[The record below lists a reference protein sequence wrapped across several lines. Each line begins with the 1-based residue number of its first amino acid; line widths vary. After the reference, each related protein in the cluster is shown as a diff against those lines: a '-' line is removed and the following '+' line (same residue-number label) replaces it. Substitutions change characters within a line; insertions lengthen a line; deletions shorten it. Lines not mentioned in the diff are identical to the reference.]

1 MNNKMMEKQAS
12 EPAVQEVK
20 DVRDVIPPG
29 TKYMIKSMAGKIETA
44 VQAVKGVKDV
54 IPPKT
59 RRMMRS
65 LVGKGGNYSVTLRD
79 GRWVAYR
86 AKKYEKEL
94 MRPLAKSYSTNIDK
108 QRMFPVMS
116 MARDKVVENELCSGR
131 YTFTD
136 MLVILNPYEIT
147 PLTALALF
155 DTNEPCKVKFTVKGI
170 EKKKKNGEVL
180 KGDSISGMTDAA
192 LRHRVPIFG
201 LYPNAENVVILELLD
216 EQGEVLEKRKLTIR
230 TEPLPA
236 KLRKMVKVVK
246 SKRASKAGL
255 IFVYGGETPRP
266 YAFDSQGVI
275 RYYLNRKPRG
285 YGLHPMANGRFLFA
299 DKNILAPNYANPH
312 TTQVYEMD
320 LFGRTFHVYN
330 IKNGLHHDAFEM
342 EKGGNYLAAGS
353 SLLGYN
359 EDTVIEIDRETGKQ
373 VREFNVAAVFDETY
387 KDSIDWA
394 HINTVSYN
402 PENNCALICC
412 RNLHTVAEIDW
423 GSSELKWILCNPDF
437 WKGTSMEERV
447 LKPVGEV
454 QWHYQAHAAY
464 ELPEDLD
471 GNPDTRHFIIYD
483 NHWHKRRSVPFFD
496 GDDASYV
503 RIYTV
508 NEKEMT
514 VSMLKNFPSAKSKIR
529 SNGLLMADCDRL
541 MVMSGY
547 LEPPV
552 DGYMGMVYEYRYTTE
567 KLLRQYATRK
577 SYYRA
582 YELWA
587 DYKELAKPMPLTAD
601 YVRGSLK
608 PFEKI
613 EKPVWEEVK
622 DLPRAGGLGSAV
634 LTEEDEASRSYDI
647 VDGKQDGEEIVY
659 EKFITFFLREDILY
673 VRAKDHLVEK
683 LYLSGQ
689 NNSYV
694 YDTTNTDQH
703 NEALFGMMAYC
714 VAMPLDNIES
724 DSYKIY
730 IQTPGGVYDTK
741 KHIRCREQEIS

>member
-1 MNNKMMEKQAS
+1 MNSKIMA
-12 EPAVQEVK
+12 
-20 DVRDVIPPG
+20 
-29 TKYMIKSMAGKIETA
+29 KSALETT
-44 VQAVKGVKDV
+44 VQAVKNVKNV

-59 RRMMRS
+59 RRKIRAFA
-65 LVGKGGNYSVTLRD
+65 GKGENYSVVLRD

-86 AKKYEKEL
+86 AKKYEKEM
-94 MRPLAKSYSTNIDK
+94 MRPLSKAYRTNIDK

-116 MARDKVVENELCSGR
+116 MARDRVIEEELGSGK

-155 DTNEPCKVKFTVKGI
+155 VTKEPCKVKFTVKGI
-170 EKKKKNGEVL
+170 EKKKKSGETL
-180 KGDSISGMTDAA
+180 KGDSISGMTDMAQK
-192 LRHRVPIFG
+192 HRVPVFG
-201 LYPNAENVVILELLD
+201 LYPDAENVVTLELMNG
-216 EQGEVLEKRKLTIR
+216 QGEVLEKRKITVR

-236 KLRKMVKVVK
+236 KLRKMVKVK
-246 SKRASKAGL
+246 KRKKASRAGL

-342 EKGGNYLAAGS
+342 EEGGNYLAAGS

-359 EDTVIEIDRETGKQ
+359 EDTVIEIDRETGEQ
-373 VREFNVAAVFDETY
+373 VREFNVASVFDETY

-402 PENNCALICC
+402 PENKCALICC

-423 GSSELKWILCNPDF
+423 ESGGLKWILCHPDF
-437 WKGTSMEERV
+437 WKGTSMEEKV

-464 ELPEDLD
+464 ELSDNLD

-503 RIYTV
+503 RIYTI

-514 VSMLKNFPSAKSKIR
+514 VSMTKNFPSAKSKIR
-529 SNGLLMADCDRL
+529 SNGLLMADRDRL

-552 DGYMGMVYEYRYTTE
+552 DGYMGMVYEYQYTTE

-587 DYKELAKPMPLTAD
+587 DYKELAKPVPVTGN

-608 PFEKI
+608 PLKEI
-613 EKPVWEEVK
+613 EKPAWEEVK
-622 DLPRAGGLGSAV
+622 ELPHARGRAAV
-634 LTEEDEASRSYDI
+634 LTEEGEASRSYDI
-647 VDGKQDGEEIVY
+647 ADGESDGEEIVY
-659 EKFITFFLREDILY
+659 EEFITFFLREDILY

-683 LYLSGQ
+683 LYLAGK
-689 NNSYV
+689 NNSYA

-703 NEALFGMMAYC
+703 NESLFGVMAYC
-714 VAMPLDNIES
+714 VAIPLDNIES
-724 DSYKIY
+724 DSYEIY
-730 IQTPGGVYDTK
+730 IRTPGGVYDTK
-741 KHIRCREQEIS
+741 KHIKC